1 MIGQCTFKSDFRIL
15 DLQSFDVIVGMDW
28 LSAFSPKHIHWEQKW
43 LAIPYNG
50 QFVIL
55 EGMNTQRPAS
65 LYLQVCQLSAD
76 NAKEEAP
83 AQLPPEIVALVSQ
96 FHHLFEPPTSL
107 PPSWACNHTIPL
119 IPGARPIF
127 IWPYRH
133 PPGLKD
139 EIEKQVSDMLQQG
152 PIQPST
158 SSFSSP
164 VLLVKKKDDSY
175 RFCVDFCHLNALTAK
190 SKFPVLVFDQLMD
203 EFSQSS

>member
-1 MIGQCTFKSDFRIL
+1 
-15 DLQSFDVIVGMDW
+15 
-28 LSAFSPKHIHWEQKW
+28 

-65 LYLQVCQLSAD
+65 LYLQVCQLSVD

-107 PPSWACNHTIPL
+107 PPSRACNHTIPL

-127 IWPYRH
+127 IRPYRY

-139 EIEKQVSDMLQQG
+139 EFEKQVSDMLQ
-152 PIQPST
+152 
-158 SSFSSP
+158 
-164 VLLVKKKDDSY
+164 
-175 RFCVDFCHLNALTAK
+175 
-190 SKFPVLVFDQLMD
+190 
-203 EFSQSS
+203 